1 MQRNAVKCREM
12 QRNQIKVKVILFIGK
27 IAPNLK
33 LNLKKW
39 LLVAACYVIDQDKH

>member
-1 MQRNAVKCREM
+1 M

-39 LLVAACYVIDQDKH
+39 LLAAAGNMIDHHR